1 VFFGNAIKIWIAY
14 LFVVLL
20 ATGLLA
26 WFSITAIQ
34 LDERAEQNRQEV
46 VRAEQEAAQ
55 QERVSRALWRMEGV
69 LFPLVAQEAAR
80 THWMYQAFLPSQQS
94 KEPVKRQ
101 SSFKGGEPP
110 KQPSPLLMQS
120 SPCVQLHFQITE
132 DGRITSPQVPN
143 DKDLK
148 QASNLGVSR
157 KDLVKNRNLLTQI
170 SESFTFEPLWE
181 LCSTGVLPQGEVN
194 LAWAPLTVGGPPGIG
209 NAVGM
214 GSLRPSGPQQVPS
227 QQITS
232 QQSRAPG
239 FLDVSPQVSMQQQAE
254 VPSVRG
260 DRQQSADFSQ
270 RGQVLNSFAAG
281 SWWNLNKLS
290 NAPALSESVA
300 EGTLRSLWFEDQL
313 LLIRRVST
321 EKGRLVQGCLL
332 DWPLIRSWLLN
343 EIADIIPGGDLEPFR
358 DDSNS
363 TRPALATLPVNLV
376 APMIAPIET
385 LNTGARRD
393 VWPLLLMT
401 WIGFILAAGCI
412 GWLIGGL
419 LHLSA
424 RRAAFASAVTHEL
437 RTPLTTF
444 RLYSEMLAS
453 GIVSDPQQRSIY
465 LAELVKES
473 GRISRLVDNVLQF
486 ARLERKH
493 TVTHLEKIR
502 VGDLLASTLERC
514 RSRVANG
521 KLTLDDSIAPE
532 VESMFLCTNI
542 GSVDQIVFNLVD
554 NACKYAAESEP
565 SRIQV
570 DLTLQGN
577 WLVIGVRDFGPGIP
591 AKVQKNLFKPFARSS
606 DETAGTAAGVGL
618 GLALSKQ
625 LAKQIRGR
633 VEYCPLEQGSCF
645 QLRLPI
651 QEG

>member
-1 VFFGNAIKIWIAY
+1 
-14 LFVVLL
+14 
-20 ATGLLA
+20 
-26 WFSITAIQ
+26 
-34 LDERAEQNRQEV
+34 
-46 VRAEQEAAQ
+46 
-55 QERVSRALWRMEGV
+55 MEGV

-80 THWMYQAFLPSQQS
+80 THWMYQAFLPSQQATGPS
-94 KEPVKRQ
+94 KGQ
-101 SSFKGGEPP
+101 SSYKGEDPL
-110 KQPSPLLMQS
+110 KRPSPILMQS

-148 QASNLGVSR
+148 QASKLGVSR
-157 KDLVKNRNLLTQI
+157 NDLVKNRNLLTQI
-170 SESFTFEPLWE
+170 SESFTFDPLWE

-194 LAWAPLTVGGPPGIG
+194 LAWAPMTAGGPPGIG
-209 NAVGM
+209 STAGM
-214 GSLRPSGPQQVPS
+214 GSLQPYGPQQLPSQQLPPQVVAPQPIPPQAFPS
-227 QQITS
+227 QQITN

-239 FLDVSPQVSMQQQAE
+239 FLDVSPRVSMQQQAE

-281 SWWNLNKLS
+281 NWLNSNKMI
-290 NAPALSESVA
+290 NAPTLSESVK
-300 EGTLRSLWFEDQL
+300 EGTLRSVWFEDQL

-321 EKGRLVQGCLL
+321 ERGRQVQGCLL
-332 DWPLIRSWLLN
+332 DWPMIRSWLLN
-343 EIADIIPGGDLEPFR
+343 EIADIIPGAELEPFR

-363 TRPALATLPVNLV
+363 TRPALATLPVNLI
-376 APMIAPIET
+376 APMIAPIEN

-453 GIVSDPQQRSIY
+453 GIVSDPLQRSSY

-473 GRISRLVDNVLQF
+473 GRLSRLVDNVLQF

-493 TVTHLEKIR
+493 TVTLLEKVQVR
-502 VGDLLASTLERC
+502 ELLASTIERC

-521 KLTLDDSIAPE
+521 KLMLEYTLAPD
-532 VESMFLCTNI
+532 VESIFLRTNI

-570 DLTLQGN
+570 DLSLEGN

-591 AKVQKNLFKPFARSS
+591 AKVQRNLFKPFARSS

-633 VEYCPLEQGSCF
+633 LEYCPLDQGSCF

-651 QEG
+651 NG